1 MATITKKGDSYCVAI
16 RKKNY
21 QAHAS
26 FADRETAE
34 IWGRY
39 KEEIYDEMPAFAP
52 PLSEMFTVREA
63 ILLKAKKLKDDQCN
77 KKTIQDTEN
86 LQKYFSDI
94 CDLPLGNVT
103 MDHLSKICE
112 KMLNSIVVRGGYQG
126 KGKPSQQSIAT
137 VHRKFRYLSVVFSLM
152 QDEGVKISNY
162 PLQILR
168 ELEKK
173 MKETP
178 ESPVPSG

>member
-1 MATITKKGDSYCVAI
+1 MATITKKGNSFCVAI

-34 IWGRY
+34 IWARY
-39 KEEIYDEMPAFAP
+39 KEEVYDEMPAFAP
-52 PLSEMFTVREA
+52 PLAEMFTVKEA
-63 ILLKAKKLKDDQCN
+63 ILLKAKKLHNEQCN

-86 LQKYFSDI
+86 LQIYFSDI
-94 CDLPLGNVT
+94 CDLPISEVK
-103 MDHLSKICE
+103 MEHLSKICE
-112 KMLNSIVVRGGYQG
+112 RMLNTLVRRGGNQS
-126 KGKPSQQSIAT
+126 KGKLNQQSIQT

-152 QDEGVKISNY
+152 QEQGVKISNF

-173 MKETP
+173 M
-178 ESPVPSG
+178 